1 MHPISSRPSGGLLP
15 PLGAALLAA
24 ASLAGCCCPRP
35 PARAAPA
42 DSAAAAPPPVL
53 PVPDAV
59 LAQSDSVTR
68 IQFRNVNFHVAPGL
82 VLGIR
87 RLDGEMRSKTPGQP
101 VIFDDKRAF
110 VIRIA
115 SAEVTL
121 DTASLGHLMNDHV
134 FGYRGAP
141 LRALSFGTKH
151 GQLVQR
157 GILHK
162 VVDIPFEMT
171 AQVSVT
177 PAGLLRIHPTAM
189 RICTIPGKGL
199 MDALGIELSDLLD
212 LRGARGVR
220 VDHDDLLLDPD
231 QLLPP
236 PSISGRVVAVRV
248 EPGRLVQIFGGGAN
262 AAIAEAAAALT
273 PPDSAAPNYMYFR
286 HGTLRF
292 GKLYMVRADMQI
304 VDLHPADPFDFSV
317 DRYNAQLVAGY
328 SKNQPDMGLEV
339 FMPDLGMVD
348 GGLEAPGA
356 RERPRGAP

>member
-1 MHPISSRPSGGLLP
+1 VSLLGAGLLVV
-15 PLGAALLAA
+15 GAG
-24 ASLAGCCCPRP
+24 GCCCPP
-35 PARAAPA
+35 TPARAEPSDSTAARPTPASAPA
-42 DSAAAAPPPVL
+42 
-53 PVPDAV
+53 AV
-59 LAQSDSVTR
+59 LADAEDSVTR
-68 IQFRNVNFHVAPGL
+68 IRFRNVNFHIAPGL

-87 RLDGEMRSKTPGQP
+87 DMDGEMRSKTPGQP
-101 VIFDDKRAF
+101 VVFDDKRSF

-115 SAEVTL
+115 SADVAL

-141 LRALSFGTKH
+141 LRGLSFSTKQ

-162 VVDIPFEMT
+162 VVDIPFELT
-171 AQVSVT
+171 ARVSVT
-177 PAGLLRIHPTAM
+177 PEGMIRIHPTAM

-212 LRGARGVR
+212 VRGARGVR
-220 VDHDDLLLDPD
+220 VEHDDLLLDPD

-248 EPGRLVQIFGGGAN
+248 EPAGLVQIFGGPG
-262 AAIAEAAAALT
+262 AAAAASAPLA

-304 VDLHPADPFDFSV
+304 VDLHPADAFDFSI

-339 FMPDLGMVD
+339 FMPDLAAVEGR
-348 GGLEAPGA
+348 GG
-356 RERPRGAP
+356 